1 MKRYRSLILIVL
13 LGISMVGFSRNN
25 DRNNNGRPGNYSNNG
40 DRHNNNS
47 RPGGNQNHNNGNN
60 RPGNNS
66 RPGNNNN
73 NTNDRNPGWNNNNG
87 SHNNNTGNSG
97 KYCAEKKKNSNQCIR
112 YENYNG
118 GQLPNKP
125 PKL

>member
-1 MKRYRSLILIVL
+1 MRRYRSLILIVL
-13 LGISMVGFSRNN
+13 LGISMIGFSRNN
-25 DRNNNGRPGNYSNNG
+25 DRNNN
-40 DRHNNNS
+40 NS
-47 RPGGNQNHNNGNN
+47 RPGGNQNQNNGNN

-66 RPGNNNN
+66 RPGNNN
-73 NTNDRNPGWNNNNG
+73 TNDRNPGWNNN
-87 SHNNNTGNSG
+87 STGNSG
-97 KYCAEKKKNSNQCIR
+97 KYCAEKKRNSNQCIR

>member
-1 MKRYRSLILIVL
+1 MRRYRSLILIVL
-13 LGISMVGFSRNN
+13 LGISMIGFSRDNN
-25 DRNNNGRPGNYSNNG
+25 RNNNGRPGNYSNNG
-40 DRHNNNS
+40 
-47 RPGGNQNHNNGNN
+47 RPGGNQNQNNGNN

-73 NTNDRNPGWNNNNG
+73 STNDRNPGWNNNG
-87 SHNNNTGNSG
+87 SHNSNTGNSG
-97 KYCAEKKKNSNQCIR
+97 KYCVEKKKNSNQCIR

-118 GQLPNKP
+118 SQLPNKP